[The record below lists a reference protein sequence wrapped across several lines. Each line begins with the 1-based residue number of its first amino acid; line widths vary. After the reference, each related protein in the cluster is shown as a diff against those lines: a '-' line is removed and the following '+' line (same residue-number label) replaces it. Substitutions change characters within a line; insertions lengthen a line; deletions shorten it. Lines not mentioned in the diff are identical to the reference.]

1 MFTRRT
7 CDNGTNSAVICIR
20 VGLSVVAVQVEVAV
34 VVPVD
39 VEAISGRE
47 LAKHEPV
54 CYPYFFLYLLHRYYT
69 PQRVGNPYSFLSCSL
84 SETVVAETRRR

>member
-54 CYPYFFLYLLHRYYT
+54 CYPYFCFTWKTHPNLPSRGKEL
-69 PQRVGNPYSFLSCSL
+69 
-84 SETVVAETRRR
+84 